1 LPKEIGHVHLG
12 PVFKACVCP
21 ERESNSVE
29 LIITKLSFFIAEQD
43 FFETCMIGMNEN
55 LPIHLGE
62 VIEDVFKETPFEDL
76 CGQIRLL

>member
-1 LPKEIGHVHLG
+1 
-12 PVFKACVCP
+12 
-21 ERESNSVE
+21 
-29 LIITKLSFFIAEQD
+29 
-43 FFETCMIGMNEN
+43 MIGMNEN